1 MSLEQKPSPRHP
13 IEVMTESIPE
23 AVALRLG
30 EAAWRATLA
39 ALNREKKGDPDKDR

>member
-1 MSLEQKPSPRHP
+1 MSSQQNPSPRHP
-13 IEVMTESIPE
+13 IEVMTELIPE

-39 ALNREKKGDPDKDR
+39 ALNREKNEATDKA